1 MKGEDDDPCDDW
13 TDESRDITKVTRMD
27 EHDDEQ
33 NVGRGNSPD
42 IQRSQLAK
50 KKKRTTKPSTH
61 N

>member
-1 MKGEDDDPCDDW
+1 MNGEDDDPCDDW
-13 TDESRDITKVTRMD
+13 TDESRDITKATCMD
-27 EHDDEQ
+27 KHGDEQ

-50 KKKRTTKPSTH
+50 KEKRTTKSSTR